1 MKTTLVKI
9 VFTSVL
15 ISVVFIGKLN
25 GNTCVEH
32 NNVYTSVKEGSTNT
46 NTNDHRRKIRLGFTA
61 PSAMHRQLLLTE
73 DENASNEIDWGYDGE
88 YYETEYDDMYWL
100 IEGGLFTIQGT
111 DIIDE
116 SSNFTIGF
124 HTNDSGLNT
133 IRIDVLENIGD
144 GLY

>member
-1 MKTTLVKI
+1 
-9 VFTSVL
+9 
-15 ISVVFIGKLN
+15 
-25 GNTCVEH
+25 
-32 NNVYTSVKEGSTNT
+32 
-46 NTNDHRRKIRLGFTA
+46 
-61 PSAMHRQLLLTE
+61 MHRQLLLTE
-73 DENASNEIDWGYDGE
+73 DENASNGIDWGYDGE

-124 HTNDSGLNT
+124 HTNHSGLNT